1 MAEEFI
7 SSFDGTKLF
16 VNIETSEADR
26 AVIVMVH
33 GLAEHQGRYDYVAE
47 KFHEEG
53 IGTYRFDHRGHG
65 RSEGECAYLSDY
77 NELLDDT
84 NVLVDRAIAENPDK
98 PVFLLGHSMGGLT
111 VTAFCA
117 KYPKKRLAGVITSGA
132 LVCMEGSLFALL
144 PEMDPHT
151 QLPNELGDGVCSVQE
166 VRDWYVQDPLNRK
179 SYAAGLVYACN
190 EGLKWLEGTTSNI
203 AYPIL
208 ITHGEKDGLV
218 GVHNAPWLFDHVS
231 SADKQM
237 KIYGNLFHEIMN
249 EYCRDEVIG
258 DYVHWMEM
266 RI

>member
-1 MAEEFI
+1 MAEEFFT
-7 SSFDGTKLF
+7 SFDGTKLF
-16 VNIETSEADR
+16 ANIETTADDR

-33 GLAEHQGRYDYVAE
+33 GLAEHLGRYDYVAE
-47 KFHEEG
+47 KFHEAG

-98 PVFLLGHSMGGLT
+98 PVFLLGHSMGGFT
-111 VTAFCA
+111 VSAFCA
-117 KYPKKRLAGVITSGA
+117 KYPDKNLTGVITSGA
-132 LVCMEGSLFALL
+132 LTCMEGNQFATL

-151 QLPNELGDGVCSVQE
+151 QLPNQLGDGVCSVQE
-166 VRDWYVQDPLNRK
+166 VRDWYVKDPLNRMTF
-179 SYAAGLVYACN
+179 SAGLVYACTK
-190 EGLKWLEGTTSNI
+190 GVAWLATSASNI
-203 AYPIL
+203 GYPIL
-208 ITHGEKDGLV
+208 ITHGEKAGLV
-218 GVHNAPWLFDHVS
+218 GVHNAQWLFDHIS
-231 SADKQM
+231 STDRQM

-258 DYVHWMEM
+258 DYIHWMGY